1 MAPRPRQERA
11 PGSARPRNSASASAT
26 ATCGGRKATLILK
39 EHAVLN
45 TLELIN
51 QDPTKPRMK
60 LDGKVL
66 SYNKQMLDASDPT
79 TILGF
84 ARIFYISLYNKE
96 PTPTWLRSLRLSL
109 RANLRSALFEGYG
122 WKITYNGK
130 LYEKN

>member
-1 MAPRPRQERA
+1 MF
-11 PGSARPRNSASASAT
+11 AS
-26 ATCGGRKATLILK
+26 GGGEGQGKGKPSTNADTVV
-39 EHAVLN
+39 ADSF

-84 ARIFYISLYNKE
+84 ARIFYISLHNKE
-96 PTPTWLRSLRLSL
+96 PTSTWLGNL
-109 RANLRSALFEGYG
+109 RAHLRTKPGSALSEGYG

>member
-1 MAPRPRQERA
+1 MYGESQGQCK
-11 PGSARPRNSASASAT
+11 PGTNVDTVVADSFT
-26 ATCGGRKATLILK
+26 F
-39 EHAVLN
+39 
-45 TLELIN
+45 ELIN

-66 SYNKQMLDASDPT
+66 SYSKQMLDASDPT

-96 PTPTWLRSLRLSL
+96 PTSTWLRDLRT
-109 RANLRSALFEGYG
+109 NLRNNKGSALFEGYG
-122 WKITYNGK
+122 WKITYKGK